1 MMKNKLMTIGV
12 IAALCASASACTQT
26 EQRTVGY
33 GASGAAL
40 GALAGGALSGSGRG
54 ALAGAALGGAAGA
67 VVGTAATQKHVVY
80 AEDDG
85 VERVHVR
92 RMHHHPVGSV
102 ATVKVT
108 QTRTPAS
115 YCDHKDAYGEVYRA
129 PC

>member
-1 MMKNKLMTIGV
+1 MKNKLMTIGV

-85 VERVHVR
+85 VERMHVR
-92 RMHHHPVGSV
+92 RMHRPV
-102 ATVKVT
+102 ATVKVV
-108 QTRTPAS
+108 QTRTPVS
-115 YCDHKDAYGEVYRA
+115 YCDHKDAYGEVYKA